1 MALFADY
8 GKDLALNGLISGGT
22 RIDACTSAPTTYA
35 EATST
40 YSIGNKTGLTLTGPF
55 AATPSGRK
63 ATVPTFSGG
72 SQTGSGTPLY
82 WAITDPANSR
92 LWAVNVISGVTGAF
106 TGTGNQFDMTATFDI
121 IIPEAV
127 SL

>member
-1 MALFADY
+1 MAYYSDY
-8 GKDLALNGLISGGT
+8 GRDADLNALISGGT
-22 RIDACTSAPTTYA
+22 RLDACTSAPTTYA

-40 YSIGNKTGLTLTGPF
+40 YSIGNKTGLTLTGPTD
-55 AATPSGRK
+55 ATPDGRK
-63 ATVPTFSGG
+63 ATVPTFTSG

-92 LWAVNVISGVTGAF
+92 LWAVNIISGVSGAF
-106 TGTGNQFDMTATFDI
+106 TGSGNTFSMPATFDI

-127 SL
+127 TL

>member
-8 GKDLALNGLISGGT
+8 GKDLALAGLIAGGT
-22 RIDACTSAPTTYA
+22 RLDACTSAPTTYA

-40 YSIGNKTGLTLTGPF
+40 YSIGNKTGLTLTGPTD
-55 AATPSGRK
+55 ATPDGRK
-63 ATVPTFSGG
+63 ATVPTFTGG
-72 SQTGSGTPLY
+72 SQTGSGTPTH
-82 WAITDPANSR
+82 WAITDPGNSR
-92 LWAVNVISGVTGAF
+92 LWAVNAIPSVTGAF
-106 TGTGNQFDMTATFDI
+106 TGAGNTFDMTTAFDI